1 MTETFEHILI
11 PFDNSESARVALRM
25 AVNLCQKFE
34 ARLTLVYVNPHE
46 DTEKKIK
53 KVIEK
58 VKERTGI
65 EILYLR
71 PSGRVFMEIV
81 EASTTAGAD
90 LIIMGTHGSAGFH
103 EYFIG
108 SNAYRVV
115 STSSLPVL
123 TMRESFDKN
132 SFERIVVPIDD
143 SFESRQKLPMVKNVA
158 VYFNSEVHILGT
170 SKWDGDDVKN
180 KVKRYVEQSV
190 ELMEEAD
197 ITCKSEM
204 VFGGNIANA
213 TMDYADKVEADLI
226 IAMSETEPAAGFFMG
241 ANAQRLVNRSE
252 VPILTVHAKQL
263 AIRVPGY

>member
-1 MTETFEHILI
+1 MKGSYRDFPVNLTVYRILI
-11 PFDNSESARVALRM
+11 
-25 AVNLCQKFE
+25 C
-34 ARLTLVYVNPHE
+34 
-46 DTEKKIK
+46 
-53 KVIEK
+53 
-58 VKERTGI
+58 
-65 EILYLR
+65 
-71 PSGRVFMEIV
+71 
-81 EASTTAGAD
+81 D
-90 LIIMGTHGSAGFH
+90 LIKSFRFVRKDDITAKLFQ
-103 EYFIG
+103 
-108 SNAYRVV
+108 
-115 STSSLPVL
+115 L
-123 TMRESFDKN
+123 TGWIPECCLFCTAWK
-132 SFERIVVPIDD
+132 
-143 SFESRQKLPMVKNVA
+143 KVA